1 MNPNN
6 HNFVGKESKE
16 TQFIVKID
24 KWDTDVSIKLANK
37 MLIR

>member
-6 HNFVGKESKE
+6 NNFVGKKSKE